1 MLESKTKNNATKLTQ
16 LSDREVVLTRIFNAP
31 RARVFTVYT
40 DPKSIPFWWG
50 RRNYITTVDKMDV
63 KVGGLW
69 RYVQNDPKGNEF
81 AFNGEFR
88 EIVPHERLVYT
99 FEFEAMPG
107 HIILETI
114 AFEEYKGKTK
124 VTATALFQTTD
135 DLNGML
141 NSGMEEGAS
150 ESWDRL
156 AELLAKVK

>member
-1 MLESKTKNNATKLTQ
+1 MLESKTKNNATKLTK

-31 RARVFTVYT
+31 RALVFKVYT

-50 RRNYITTVDKMDV
+50 PRKHFTTVDKMDV

-69 RYVQNDPKGNEF
+69 RYVQNDRKGNEF
-81 AFNGEFR
+81 AFNGEYR
-88 EIVPHERLVYT
+88 EIIPDKRLVYT
-99 FEFEAMPG
+99 FEFESMPG

-114 AFEEYKGKTK
+114 EFEDYKGTTK

-156 AELLAKVK
+156 AELVEK